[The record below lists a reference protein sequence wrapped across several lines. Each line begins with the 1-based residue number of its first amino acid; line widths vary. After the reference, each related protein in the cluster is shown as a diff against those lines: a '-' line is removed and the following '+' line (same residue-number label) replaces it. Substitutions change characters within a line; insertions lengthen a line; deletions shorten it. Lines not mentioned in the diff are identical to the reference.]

1 MNKER
6 IRIKNKKEKQ
16 HFLSLVATKKSQ
28 DLLEIKKKN
37 KEQIEKINVEKKD
50 KTEISDVA
58 GTMALT
64 SAISSLST
72 LTNETLEFSSM
83 KNKNLLKDFEKLRFK
98 KIK

>member
-1 MNKER
+1 MDEEE
-6 IRIKNKKEKQ
+6 IKNKKEKQ
-16 HFLSLVATKKSQ
+16 HFLTLVATKKSQ

-37 KEQIEKINVEKKD
+37 KEQIEKKNFEKKE

-58 GTMALT
+58 GTMTLT

-72 LTNETLEFSSM
+72 LTSETLEFSSM

-98 KIK
+98 KTK

>member
-1 MNKER
+1 MNKEG
-6 IRIKNKKEKQ
+6 IKDKKEKQ

-37 KEQIEKINVEKKD
+37 KEQIEKINVEKKE
-50 KTEISDVA
+50 KTDFSDVA
-58 GTMALT
+58 ATMTLT

-72 LTNETLEFSSM
+72 LTSETLEFSSM

-98 KIK
+98 KTK